1 MEKEIQEAITLLVS
15 QGYEIIP
22 PQSISVI
29 NEEFENGGRCM
40 VSVSVSRNA

>member
-1 MEKEIQEAITLLVS
+1 MEKEIQEAITLLES

-40 VSVSVSRNA
+40 VSVSASRNA